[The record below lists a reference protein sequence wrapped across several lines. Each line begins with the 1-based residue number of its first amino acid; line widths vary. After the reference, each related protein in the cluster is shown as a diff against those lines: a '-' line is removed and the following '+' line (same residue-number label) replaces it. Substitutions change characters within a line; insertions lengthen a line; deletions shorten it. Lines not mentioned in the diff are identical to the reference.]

1 MLAIIHALVGGLIG
15 EEFNSILLIAI
26 ASFALHFLF
35 DMFPHWDANWDKKRF
50 ETTGEAV
57 LTKFAKA
64 WFIIDM
70 ILAIVMIASLYNVFD
85 NKKLV
90 LGAFMGI
97 LPDLMSLGY
106 KTKLKKSKHF
116 VGFLKFHS
124 RIQKHTDWKK
134 SMITQAIIISLL
146 TILFII
152 IYFM

>member
-15 EEFNSILLIAI
+15 EEFHSILLIAI

-57 LTKFAKA
+57 LSKFAKA

-70 ILAIVMIASLYNVFD
+70 VLAIVMIASLYNVFD

-124 RIQKHTDWKK
+124 RIQRHTNLKK
-134 SMITQAIIISLL
+134 SLISQSIIIGLL
-146 TILFII
+146 IILFLIV
-152 IYFM
+152 YFV

>member
-15 EEFNSILLIAI
+15 EEFHSILLIAI

-35 DMFPHWDANWDKKRF
+35 DMFPHYDANWDKKRF

-57 LTKFAKA
+57 LTRFAKA
-64 WFIIDM
+64 WFVIDM
-70 ILAIVMIASLYNVFD
+70 VLALAMIVSLYNVFD
-85 NKKLV
+85 SKKLV

-106 KTKLKKSKHF
+106 KTKLKKNKHF

-124 RIQKHTDWKK
+124 KIQRHTNWKK
-134 SMITQAIIISLL
+134 SILVQSIIMGLL
-146 TILFII
+146 AILFLIV
-152 IYFM
+152 YFV